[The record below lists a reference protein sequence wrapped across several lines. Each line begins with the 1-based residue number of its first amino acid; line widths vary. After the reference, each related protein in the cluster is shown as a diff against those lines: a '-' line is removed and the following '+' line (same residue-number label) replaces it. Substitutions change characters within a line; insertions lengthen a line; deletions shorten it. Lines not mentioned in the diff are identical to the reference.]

1 MTHTRIHSSSSTES
15 LHQDHRKIREL
26 LREYGAVPHGDRK
39 HRDLL
44 FERIHRELLIHFT
57 LEEEILY
64 PTLQRTGL
72 ERALDSIEEAR
83 WGHRLLRQ
91 LLTELSQMDSDGA
104 AFDSKMGLLRANLDH
119 YIETEERTVFREV
132 REMSRE
138 VRESLRVR
146 LETIRDRLEG
156 EPFGS

>member
-1 MTHTRIHSSSSTES
+1 
-15 LHQDHRKIREL
+15 
-26 LREYGAVPHGDRK
+26 
-39 HRDLL
+39 LL

-64 PTLQRTGL
+64 PTLRRTGV
-72 ERALDSIEEAR
+72 ERALDSVEEAR
-83 WGHRLLRQ
+83 WEHRLLRQ
-91 LLTELSQMDSDGA
+91 LLTEMSQMDSDGQ

-119 YIETEERTVFREV
+119 YIETEEKTLFREV

-146 LETIRDRLEG
+146 LESVRDRLLED
-156 EPFGS
+156 EPSGS